1 MRLYRLL
8 LHLYPTSFRNE
19 YGEEMCRL
27 FEQRRRSASILARV
41 GLWLEA
47 LRDAVATAPRVQ
59 LDVLRQD
66 LRYAARSL
74 ARTPAFAITAIA
86 VTALGIGANTAVFSI
101 TDRVLLRPLPFRD
114 PGRLVQIW
122 EKSPSAPQLE
132 PSPANYRDWREMAT
146 SFDAMG
152 AHISLSVNMIR
163 QEPERLAAAGLT
175 SDVLPLL
182 GVQPSLGRWFM
193 PEEDRR
199 GAAGAVILSDGLWRR
214 AFGADPGVI
223 GTRVRLDPEV
233 FVVVGVMPAGFYYPD
248 RETQL
253 WVPARLPPDEDR
265 DNNWLGVVARLE
277 PRVTLQEARNQMDAV
292 MASLER
298 AYPKEN
304 EQTRVSI
311 RQLGDQVSTQAR
323 MLLRMLAGGSMCL
336 LLIACTN
343 LASLLL
349 TRFIARRREITVR
362 AALGAGRERI
372 VRQLLTETLLLSAIG
387 GAAGIALA
395 AIATPLLARLV
406 PTSLPVADATVLDA
420 RVLLFAGFL
429 TTLTGVV
436 FGVLPAL
443 RVWKGASA
451 DALRE
456 GPRAAFAGRERLRG
470 ALVVAQ
476 ISASI
481 VLLVCAGLM
490 MRALVRVQTIDP
502 GFSAENVL
510 TMRTS
515 LPAAKYQTTASKTQF
530 YDRVRGEV
538 AALPGVTSVAYTSG
552 APMAMRGGIWPV
564 EIQGQGAQAQELETR
579 TVSLRI
585 VTPEFFRTLSIPL
598 RSGRDVAESDTF
610 DSRFVAVVSA
620 SFANRYWP
628 GGDGIGRTFK
638 VAFFERTIVGI
649 ARDVR
654 VRGLERISEPQVY
667 VPYKQFP
674 DGGVPF
680 YAPKDLLI
688 KAAGDPAS
696 LVPAVRRIIRD
707 ADPELPISDIRTMDD
722 IVALETASRR
732 TQISVLGLFA
742 AMALLLA
749 AVGIHGLLS
758 FAVSQRRQ
766 EIGVRMAL
774 GARPVDVLTMV
785 MRESAVLAVIG
796 CVTGMALGYFAG
808 RAFDALLAG
817 VRPTDLPT
825 FLVAAAVAVL
835 MTLSGS
841 LIPALRA
848 VKVDPST
855 ALRNV

>member
-1 MRLYRLL
+1 MALYRLL
-8 LHLYPTSFRNE
+8 LRLYPASFRNE

-27 FEQRRRSASILARV
+27 FAERRRVAGV
-41 GLWLEA
+41 GAWIEVLS
-47 LRDAVATAPRVQ
+47 DAFTTAPRIH
-59 LDVLRQD
+59 LDVLIQD
-66 LRYAARSL
+66 LRYARRSL
-74 ARTPAFAITAIA
+74 LRTPAFALTAIA

-101 TDRVLLRPLPFRD
+101 ADRVLLRPLPFRD
-114 PGRLVQIW
+114 PDRLVRIW
-122 EKSPSAPQLE
+122 ENAPSSPQLE
-132 PSPANYRDWREMAT
+132 PAPANYRDWRTMAT
-146 SFDAMG
+146 SFESMG
-152 AHISLSVNMIR
+152 AHIMLSFNMIR
-163 QEPERLAAAGLT
+163 PEPERVAGSGLT
-175 SDVLPLL
+175 SHVLPLL
-182 GVQPSLGRWFM
+182 GVQPALGRWFLA
-193 PEEDRR
+193 EEDRP

-214 AFGADPGVI
+214 AFGADPNVI
-223 GTRVRLDPEV
+223 GTQVRLDPEV
-233 FVVVGVMPAGFYYPD
+233 FTVVGVMPAGFYYPD

-265 DNNWLGVVARLE
+265 DNNWLGVVARLK
-277 PRVTLQEARNQMDAV
+277 PGATLQDARNQMNGV
-292 MASLER
+292 MTSLER
-298 AYPKEN
+298 TYPKEL
-304 EQTRVSI
+304 EQTRITI
-311 RQLGDQVSTQAR
+311 RTLDDQVSNQSR
-323 MLLRMLAGGSMCL
+323 MLLRMLAGGSLCL

-349 TRFIARRREITVR
+349 VRFIARRREITVR

-395 AIATPLLARLV
+395 AVATPLLARLV
-406 PTSLPVADATVLDA
+406 PTSLPVSDATVLDA
-420 RVLLFAGFL
+420 RVLVFAAFL
-429 TTLTGVV
+429 TTVTGLL
-436 FGVLPAL
+436 FGVIPAL
-443 RVWKGASA
+443 RAWRGTGIEG
-451 DALRE
+451 LRE
-456 GPRAAFAGRERLRG
+456 GARAALAGRERLRG
-470 ALVVAQ
+470 TLVVAQ

-515 LPAAKYQTTASKTQF
+515 LPAGKYKTTAAKTQF
-530 YDRVRGEV
+530 YDRVRAEV
-538 AALPGVTSVAYTSG
+538 SALPGVTSVAYTSG

-564 EIQGQGAQAQELETR
+564 EAPGQGAVQQELETN
-579 TVSLRI
+579 TASLRI
-585 VTPEFFRTLSIPL
+585 VTPAYFQTLRIPL
-598 RSGRDVAESDTF
+598 QSGRDVAESDTF
-610 DSRFVAVVSA
+610 DSQFVAVVSE
-620 SFANRYWP
+620 SFAKRYWP
-628 GGDGIGRTFK
+628 RGDAIGRTFK
-638 VAFFERTIVGI
+638 FAYFERTIVGI
-649 ARDVR
+649 AADVR

-688 KAAGDPAS
+688 RSAGDPTA
-696 LVPAVRRIIRD
+696 LIPAVRGIIRA
-707 ADPELPISDIRTMDD
+707 ADPELPISDVRPMAA

-749 AVGIHGLLS
+749 GVGIHGLLA

-774 GARPVDVLTMV
+774 GARPANVVGMVL
-785 MRESAVLAVIG
+785 RESSVLAGIG
-796 CVTGMALGYFAG
+796 CVTGMVLGYFSG
-808 RAFDALLAG
+808 RAFDAILAG
-817 VRPTDLPT
+817 VRPNDIPT
-825 FLVAAAVAVL
+825 FVAAAAVTLL

-841 LIPALRA
+841 LVPALRA

-855 ALRNV
+855 ALRNT